1 MGFAGQTK
9 LHCREGSTPSQQ
21 TVVSTSGV
29 RPINTWSVRRRREE
43 DRPFYKGRH
52 KATVFRSHVKVGDG
66 DSILIWRAI
75 DRLFVWW
82 QAAEIIGSAAAATG
96 GRGVTGARFRRV
108 LRPTAGEAKTMSP
121 SGAVRNQKGR
131 VVPAPVGRSGL
142 WGSESTRTLGYVP
155 FGVWARRTV
164 GKYGNFEL
172 YHCRA
177 GAQYCNKVAWIEHR
191 QHRTAHLVIHI
202 RGARRKSTIL

>member
-1 MGFAGQTK
+1 VSVQLTRDLSAEGGKRIAHSIRAGIRQ
-9 LHCREGSTPSQQ
+9 R
-21 TVVSTSGV
+21 
-29 RPINTWSVRRRREE
+29 
-43 DRPFYKGRH
+43 
-52 KATVFRSHVKVGDG
+52 VFRSHVKVGDG

-155 FGVWARRTV
+155 FGV
-164 GKYGNFEL
+164 
-172 YHCRA
+172 
-177 GAQYCNKVAWIEHR
+177 
-191 QHRTAHLVIHI
+191 
-202 RGARRKSTIL
+202 